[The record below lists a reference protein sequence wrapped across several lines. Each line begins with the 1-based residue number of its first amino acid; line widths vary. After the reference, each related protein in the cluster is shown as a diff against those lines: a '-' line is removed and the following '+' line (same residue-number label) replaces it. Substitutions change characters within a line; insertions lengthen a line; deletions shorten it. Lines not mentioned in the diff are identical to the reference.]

1 MISFTVSFIR
11 WKVVSAPAAAELI
24 ANAKS
29 ISSSVAVSAMK
40 EKFDKLVTKQILQLS
55 RGHVPKGK
63 YCDALVVFY
72 SRNNV
77 PWEITERKSE

>member
-29 ISSSVAVSAMK
+29 ISSSVAVSAK
-40 EKFDKLVTKQILQLS
+40 KGQFDKLVVIQILQMS
-55 RGHVPKGK
+55 REYLTKEK
-63 YCDALVVFY
+63 YCDGLVVFY
-72 SRNNV
+72 SGNNI
-77 PWEITERKSE
+77 P